1 MPGYNEVKKIRKNLD
16 NIAKCW
22 QLMKERF
29 YDLVSIREE
38 LWNLYGKQG
47 LEEMKVCEEN
57 MEIME
62 LSKIFDLI
70 SKHCVQEVII
80 ENDNSFKKLQR
91 HKGKDYKS
99 T

>member
-1 MPGYNEVKKIRKNLD
+1 
-16 NIAKCW
+16 
-22 QLMKERF
+22 MKERF

-70 SKHCVQEVII
+70 SKHCV
-80 ENDNSFKKLQR
+80 
-91 HKGKDYKS
+91 
-99 T
+99 